1 MKKQIGKECRQ
12 SCREPFLKHQHQ
24 VLSRPLIRIV
34 EAIISILGM
43 VRMEMTLYCI
53 PSELANSCVSL
64 AEAISKAFAFSVTLC
79 A

>member
-1 MKKQIGKECRQ
+1 MPTIM
-12 SCREPFLKHQHQ
+12 SATFLKHQ

-43 VRMEMTLYCI
+43 TRMEMTLYCI
-53 PSELANSCVSL
+53 PSELANSWVSL